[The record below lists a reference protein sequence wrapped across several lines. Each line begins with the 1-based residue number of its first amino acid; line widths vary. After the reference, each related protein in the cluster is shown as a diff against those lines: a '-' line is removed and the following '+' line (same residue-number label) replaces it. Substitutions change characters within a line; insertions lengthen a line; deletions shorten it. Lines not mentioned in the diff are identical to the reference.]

1 METNNIFQF
10 LTHCLM
16 SGCIRPLGQSD
27 FELYVYLTFCL
38 FNFGEVFT
46 YLPIVKRLSKR
57 GCTGDGQSIW
67 TWLAW
72 ICAYSTLAV
81 HMYVLAGYRTNDLVW
96 LSLANLSMCFVCL
109 YLIIKVQRRAGI
121 LSWMPFKSV
130 VSSTSLIN

>member
-1 METNNIFQF
+1 METHNIFQF
-10 LTHCLM
+10 LTHCLT

-27 FELYVYLTFCL
+27 FELVVYFTFCL

-46 YLPIVKRLSKR
+46 YIPIVKKLSKR

-81 HMYVLAGYRTNDLVW
+81 HMYVQAGYRTNDLVW
-96 LSLANLSMCFVCL
+96 LSLANLSMCIVCAV
-109 YLIIKVQRRAGI
+109 LIIKVQKIESIWHRWVKRPAR
-121 LSWMPFKSV
+121 PFACD
-130 VSSTSLIN
+130 I